1 MSQDKFY
8 INGIE
13 CEDMKQLKNLNWSC
27 KLNEVELILTP
38 DRKMFHAKRLMEQ
51 LCDRRKLDNNKTCTK
66 TPSDWLKHEKAT
78 KIKLKHP
85 EWFNCIKN
93 SWFFSLNLLH
103 EYALSCNPFASLWL
117 AGDKDWN
124 ENNDSG
130 YIYLIQRGKHL
141 NTNIYKVGKTWNLKQ
156 RFVAYGKDVKILR
169 TYFVTDQTESEKL
182 LINNFNNKFEHAIC
196 DEEKNGKE
204 YFLCPNDTEA
214 IITFDETIKEI
225 LNPNDELEDE
235 I

>member
-27 KLNEVELILTP
+27 KINDVELILTP
-38 DRKMFHAKRLMEQ
+38 DKKMFHAKRLMDQ

-78 KIKLKHP
+78 KIKIKHP

-124 ENNDSG
+124 ENNDTG
-130 YIYLIQRGKHL
+130 FIYLVQREKHL

-156 RFVAYGKDVKILR
+156 RFVAYGKNVKILR
-169 TYFVTDQTESEKL
+169 TYSVMNQTEAEKL
-182 LINNFNNKFEHAIC
+182 LINNWRN
-196 DEEKNGKE
+196 
-204 YFLCPNDTEA
+204 L
-214 IITFDETIKEI
+214 
-225 LNPNDELEDE
+225 
-235 I
+235 